1 MDKPDL
7 NPLIIFVFYFLR
19 CVLPLGVLL
28 GFSFLLRKLGLI
40 QKSPNPPKDWN
51 DKNSDIVSSNG
62 DFAHG

>member
-1 MDKPDL
+1 
-7 NPLIIFVFYFLR
+7 
-19 CVLPLGVLL
+19 L